1 MICMYHPI
9 LGAKIFS
16 ADEVY
21 NLGPEWVDTP
31 AKFKKDENEEGGGG
45 EEEAETTSKK
55 KRK

>member
-1 MICMYHPI
+1 MYHPI